1 MKYFQSFQD
10 KITALMARPG
20 QDPVSKDDVPW
31 WMKFAGRGVGTIG
44 GFCKYISAFRVQ

>member
-1 MKYFQSFQD
+1 
-10 KITALMARPG
+10 MARPG

-44 GFCKYISAFRVQ
+44 GFSKYFSIFYFSFFLLPIH

>member
-1 MKYFQSFQD
+1 
-10 KITALMARPG
+10 MARPG

-44 GFCKYISAFRVQ
+44 GFRKYHLSSSELRLISELSK

>member
-1 MKYFQSFQD
+1 
-10 KITALMARPG
+10 MARPG

-44 GFCKYISAFRVQ
+44 GFSEYFQFCHFLLFTSHVVH

>member
-1 MKYFQSFQD
+1 
-10 KITALMARPG
+10 MARPG

-44 GFCKYISAFRVQ
+44 GFSEYFVTFYYSLLT